1 MSEYAALNQQ
11 FKLDSV
17 FGGTPLHKFAIA
29 EDWDKLLAAG
39 ADDVDLLRTLNEHRR
54 TPLHY
59 AVESG
64 ASEDVILELIRLG
77 PFQVRVRDVSGNTPL
92 HVGCQFGMPLVVV
105 YGLLEA
111 DAKNGRGRKSVLFLV
126 NNDNMTPLQI
136 MQLPQKAS
144 STVGKWF
151 NVDWKVNV
159 WQRHRDQAEAVMQ
172 VLEESARGETGVVGL
187 AY

>member
-77 PFQVRVRDVSGNTPL
+77 PFQVRVR
-92 HVGCQFGMPLVVV
+92 
-105 YGLLEA
+105 GLSIWHA
-111 DAKNGRGRKSVLFLV
+111 PGGRVR
-126 NNDNMTPLQI
+126 
-136 MQLPQKAS
+136 
-144 STVGKWF
+144 TVGS
-151 NVDWKVNV
+151 
-159 WQRHRDQAEAVMQ
+159 RC
-172 VLEESARGETGVVGL
+172 
-187 AY
+187 